1 MRGQTPMPISISI
14 WFMEESVIETN
25 MSECKTLR
33 SSVSAYS
40 FLSNVNNLGSFL

>member
-1 MRGQTPMPISISI
+1 MRGQTPMPFISISI

-25 MSECKTLR
+25 MSECKTLQ

-40 FLSNVNNLGSFL
+40 FLS